1 MRGEVIYE
9 YQKLNAEDQ
18 KAFRRFL
25 WANTVVGAVLL
36 TGLIALPWNA
46 RRDQPGDPS
55 QSPTMHTQANLASEP
70 ASCVTQPLGPR
81 TETGTGRGAQHS
93 AHAAGSQ
100 PRDCPAQPPEFRGQR
115 H

>member
-36 TGLIALPWNA
+36 TGLIALA
-46 RRDQPGDPS
+46 IKVPGDGS
-55 QSPTMHTQANLASEP
+55 EATAQNATERATQAKPAPERASVLP
-70 ASCVTQPLGPR
+70 SR
-81 TETGTGRGAQHS
+81 
-93 AHAAGSQ
+93 
-100 PRDCPAQPPEFRGQR
+100 
-115 H
+115 